1 MSAWNR
7 FSFRKLGLG
16 LASLTLATVAA
27 NANATN
33 TCLSAQDITVPVGS
47 TISLSLDNEFMP
59 GFPGT
64 STWAY
69 SAISLGAA
77 TSVEVELTFHYSDGT
92 YESNF
97 SHPWLGGGA
106 GITST
111 AANSGTNLSWNSA
124 TPPTRALS
132 KIELQAYDYSASGIS
147 SVQLTQFGITT
158 SAMTCTT
165 PASGGSGG
173 GSSAGSASTASAM
186 AIQSDVARVTRSAVT
201 ANNSMMSQGLERF
214 IGDRN
219 SGMSLGDAISTSGL
233 NSVVVSPEMQAYGE
247 TLFGGGSFFGQSVS
261 ADGTYRKVTFGE
273 FDVQH
278 ERGAGTT
285 LSFNGRM
292 AWERAAGED
301 AMVAY
306 FLGAEVNRSNIEG
319 SYTGDQNRYGITGGM
334 YGFKELD
341 DKLYLSGYGSLGVA
355 RSSLDITDGASSNVT
370 GDYTSRTMSLG
381 GQVSGSVEYETYE
394 LRPSVSLNYVKTWV
408 GDITLDDSGTPT
420 AVAVGDTTFAELIAS
435 PEFLFPMEQQEG
447 SNMVTVASAAPRLI
461 CERSDAANTVTKE
474 CGAGLELGINGTSE
488 DGATNLNASI
498 RFDRVG
504 GVDRQGLNLQAE
516 FRF

>member
-1 MSAWNR
+1 MSFNGVAALNVT
-7 FSFRKLGLG
+7 
-16 LASLTLATVAA
+16 ASYGTVTATSPLATIGVATLKVTNPNVGI
-27 NANATN
+27 NANAFDTAQFTYIAQNN
-33 TCLSAQDITVPVGS
+33 TQT
-47 TISLSLDNEFMP
+47 
-59 GFPGT
+59 
-64 STWAY
+64 
-69 SAISLGAA
+69 
-77 TSVEVELTFHYSDGT
+77 
-92 YESNF
+92 
-97 SHPWLGGGA
+97 
-106 GITST
+106 
-111 AANSGTNLSWNSA
+111 SA
-124 TPPTRALS
+124 T
-132 KIELQAYDYSASGIS
+132 
-147 SVQLTQFGITT
+147 V
-158 SAMTCTT
+158 
-165 PASGGSGG
+165 
-173 GSSAGSASTASAM
+173 
-186 AIQSDVARVTRSAVT
+186 IQSNVSRVTRSAVT

-214 IGDRN
+214 IEDRR
-219 SGMSLGDAISTSGL
+219 SGQSMTDAISTSGL
-233 NSVVVSPEMQAYGE
+233 SSVVVSPEMQAYGE

-341 DKLYLSGYGSLGVA
+341 DKLYLSGYGPLGVA
-355 RSSLDITDGASSNVT
+355 RSSLDITDGPSSNVT

-381 GQVSGSVEYETYE
+381 GQVSGSVDYETYE

-408 GDITLDDSGTPT
+408 GDITLDENGSSIN
-420 AVAVGDTTFAELIAS
+420 VAVGDTTFAELIAS

-488 DGATNLNASI
+488 AVQPTSM
-498 RFDRVG
+498 
-504 GVDRQGLNLQAE
+504 QAFVLTE
-516 FRF
+516 

>member
-1 MSAWNR
+1 M
-7 FSFRKLGLG
+7 LV
-16 LASLTLATVAA
+16 LASQAALASCNGNNPPTITSVSPTSGLVTGGTIVTISGTSLGCVSVSFNGASASNVTASYGTVTATSPLGTIGVVTLKVTNPNVGI
-27 NANATN
+27 NANAFDTAQFTYIAMNN
-33 TCLSAQDITVPVGS
+33 TP
-47 TISLSLDNEFMP
+47 TIS
-59 GFPGT
+59 T
-64 STWAY
+64 
-69 SAISLGAA
+69 
-77 TSVEVELTFHYSDGT
+77 V
-92 YESNF
+92 
-97 SHPWLGGGA
+97 
-106 GITST
+106 
-111 AANSGTNLSWNSA
+111 
-124 TPPTRALS
+124 
-132 KIELQAYDYSASGIS
+132 
-147 SVQLTQFGITT
+147 
-158 SAMTCTT
+158 
-165 PASGGSGG
+165 
-173 GSSAGSASTASAM
+173 
-186 AIQSDVARVTRSAVT
+186 IQSDVARVTRSAVT

-219 SGMSLGDAISTSGL
+219 SGMSLTDAISTSGL
-233 NSVVVSPEMQAYGE
+233 NSVVVSPDVQAYGE

-301 AMVAY
+301 AMIAY

-319 SYTGDQNRYGITGGM
+319 TYTGDQNRYGITGGM

-381 GQVSGSVEYETYE
+381 GQVSGSVDYETYE
-394 LRPSVSLNYVKTWV
+394 MRPSVSLHYVKTWV
-408 GDITLDDSGTPT
+408 GDITLDENGSSIN
-420 AVAVGDTTFAELIAS
+420 VAVGDTTFAELIAS

-461 CERSDAANTVTKE
+461 CERSNAANTVTKE

>member
-1 MSAWNR
+1 MFIKNVMKRVGFSAAFAVLSTVSYAQTVTGQWVDEPVCSMIDLTLSGPVDAANFNASPIVVKR
-7 FSFRKLGLG
+7 DGVVISSYTGAWGGNAGDPTFSGLRVSWQDFG
-16 LASLTLATVAA
+16 QGSYEFSYTPGSLTIGG
-27 NANATN
+27 
-33 TCLSAQDITVPVGS
+33 SAV
-47 TISLSLDNEFMP
+47 
-59 GFPGT
+59 
-64 STWAY
+64 
-69 SAISLGAA
+69 SAF
-77 TSVEVELTFHYSDGT
+77 TF
-92 YESNF
+92 
-97 SHPWLGGGA
+97 
-106 GITST
+106 
-111 AANSGTNLSWNSA
+111 
-124 TPPTRALS
+124 
-132 KIELQAYDYSASGIS
+132 
-147 SVQLTQFGITT
+147 TT
-158 SAMTCTT
+158 SCGS
-165 PASGGSGG
+165 SGGSGG
-173 GSSAGSASTASAM
+173 GSSAGSASTASATI
-186 AIQSDVARVTRSAVT
+186 IQSDVARVTRSAVT
-201 ANNSMMSQGLERF
+201 ANNSMMSQGLARF
-214 IGDRN
+214 IGDRE
-219 SGMSLGDAISTSGL
+219 SGMSLSDAISTSGL

-341 DKLYLSGYGSLGVA
+341 DNLYLSGYGSLGVA
-355 RSSLDITDGASSNVT
+355 RSSLDITDGTSSNVT

-381 GQVSGSVEYETYE
+381 GQVSGSVDYETYE

-408 GDITLDDSGTPT
+408 GDITLDENGSSIN
-420 AVAVGDTTFAELIAS
+420 VAVGDTTFAELIAS

-461 CERSDAANTVTKE
+461 CERNDAANTVTKE

>member
-1 MSAWNR
+1 VSVSFNGVSASNVT
-7 FSFRKLGLG
+7 
-16 LASLTLATVAA
+16 ASYGTVTATSPVGTIGVVTLKVTNPNVGI
-27 NANATN
+27 NANAFDTAQFTYIAHNN
-33 TCLSAQDITVPVGS
+33 T
-47 TISLSLDNEFMP
+47 
-59 GFPGT
+59 
-64 STWAY
+64 
-69 SAISLGAA
+69 
-77 TSVEVELTFHYSDGT
+77 
-92 YESNF
+92 
-97 SHPWLGGGA
+97 
-106 GITST
+106 
-111 AANSGTNLSWNSA
+111 
-124 TPPTRALS
+124 PT
-132 KIELQAYDYSASGIS
+132 
-147 SVQLTQFGITT
+147 
-158 SAMTCTT
+158 
-165 PASGGSGG
+165 
-173 GSSAGSASTASAM
+173 TASV
-186 AIQSDVARVTRSAVT
+186 IQSDVSRVTRSAVT

-214 IGDRN
+214 IEDRR
-219 SGMSLGDAISTSGL
+219 SGQSMTDAISTSGL

-306 FLGAEVNRSNIEG
+306 FLGAEVNHSNVEG
-319 SYTGDQNRYGITGGM
+319 TYTGDQNRYGLTAGV
-334 YGFKELD
+334 YGFKELENN
-341 DKLYLSGYGSLGVA
+341 LYLSGYGSLGVA
-355 RSSLDITDGASSNVT
+355 RSNLDITDGASTPSVVT

-381 GQVSGSVEYETYE
+381 GQLSGSVDYETYE
-394 LRPSVSLNYVKTWV
+394 LRPSVSLNFVKTWI
-408 GDITLDDSGTPT
+408 GDITLDENGSSIN
-420 AVAVGDTTFAELIAS
+420 VAVGDTTFGELVAK
-435 PEFLFPMEQQEG
+435 PEFLFPMEQQAG

-461 CERSDAANTVTKE
+461 CERSDAANTVTKD